1 MEIPMNTD
9 LFRAIILATVMI
21 ALPSQATETSVAP
34 TAMAGD
40 QDEATTAIQLR
51 SYEDSITAIINGID
65 SLQDTEKKELIQ
77 SLENVNDD
85 FRIDIDLG
93 NGETTKVAEIVGI
106 FGLPIL
112 IVIVVCYYRYRKE
125 RLKSEIIKNYLNA
138 GQQVPTEIL
147 QVVPVEDSLHSGISY
162 IAKSIGLY
170 LALGLLINWKIA
182 VVGVFPLFLGL
193 GNLLVWYINRNRDNA
208 AKQAD

>member
-1 MEIPMNTD
+1 MNTD

-21 ALPSQATETSVAP
+21 ALPSQATETPVAP
-34 TAMAGD
+34 TATAGD
-40 QDEATTAIQLR
+40 QDEATKVIQFK
-51 SYEDSITAIINGID
+51 SSEDSITAIINGID
-65 SLQDTEKKELIQ
+65 SLKDTEKKELIQ
-77 SLENVNDD
+77 SIENVNDD
-85 FRIDIDLG
+85 FNIDIDLAS
-93 NGETTKVAEIVGI
+93 GETNGLAEIVGI
-106 FGLPIL
+106 FGLPL
-112 IVIVVCYYRYRKE
+112 MVVIVVCYYRYRKD
-125 RLKSEIIKNYLNA
+125 RLKSETIKNYLNA

-147 QVVPVEDSLHSGISY
+147 QVVPVEDSLHSGIRY